1 MLTVDLVQLGRTG
14 SVVVEGEWS
23 GDDELWHDL
32 SFSWVGQLVARF
44 RATYAGSGEVV
55 VRGHSAGRLRQACR
69 RCLESVETS
78 FKKELTMVFV
88 ADPSG
93 DEDDG
98 GVHPLV
104 PEGQKLELSK
114 AVREEMILAVNP
126 YVICDP
132 DCQGLCPQCG
142 TNLNEDSCTCIEEAN
157 DPRWGPLQDLKSE

>member
-44 RATYAGSGEVV
+44 RATYAGTGEVV
-55 VRGHSAGRLRQACR
+55 VRGHSVGRLRQACR

-98 GVHPLV
+98 GAVQRRGAAHQAGERARPRSLPPPRPPLNA
-104 PEGQKLELSK
+104 PAPLRRS
-114 AVREEMILAVNP
+114 RWTS
-126 YVICDP
+126 
-132 DCQGLCPQCG
+132 G
-142 TNLNEDSCTCIEEAN
+142 TTSQSA
-157 DPRWGPLQDLKSE
+157 PRSSA